1 MLKKLYACK
10 CAQVTHQLAVKL
22 YLYFFSTI
30 SKIKLG
36 YPGRRRGRWVLAP
49 SSGTLPRQISGCNTA
64 RRLKSLEYHLG
75 FYGLLS
81 KRSPT
86 NCRFDETHSFLSW
99 FFSCNAH
106 RCSVE
111 NRKYCRRHITSVRP
125 PPHVVEPIIC
135 RPSQGHEGFSVG
147 RENQLKGKKMAALQ
161 TRHTFW

>member
-1 MLKKLYACK
+1 MRPGNPSIGGKI
-10 CAQVTHQLAVKL
+10 VFI
-22 YLYFFSTI
+22 FFSTI

-86 NCRFDETHSFLSW
+86 NCRFDGTHSFLSW

-125 PPHVVEPIIC
+125 PPPSPRSGAHHLQAFPRTWGTFC
-135 RPSQGHEGFSVG
+135 RS
-147 RENQLKGKKMAALQ
+147 RESAKREENGSF
-161 TRHTFW
+161 TN